1 MAITVRK
8 TYPQAAVY
16 ASQHNL
22 TKKQVGAG
30 SSVHNDATES
40 ARRISSADASDLATS
55 LTLVNE
61 LRAKYELHR
70 VDYGDG
76 LAHLAADSTNTI
88 SAPVATNLATA
99 QTLAN
104 ELKSDYNAHRSQS
117 GVHHNADSGNGIS
130 SSDASDQS
138 SLNTLLNELKTDFNA
153 HLAAAPTNS
162 VPGIRLVDA

>member
-1 MAITVRK
+1 MATTIRK
-8 TYPQAAVY
+8 TSPQVDAMAT
-16 ASQHNL
+16 QFNL
-22 TKKQVGAG
+22 VKKQVGAG
-30 SSVHNDATES
+30 SSVHNDITES
-40 ARRISSADASDLATS
+40 ARRVSSADASDLATS

-61 LRAKYELHR
+61 IRTKYELHR

-88 SAPVATNLATA
+88 SSPVATDLATA

-117 GVHHNADSGNGIS
+117 GVHHNNDAGNAITS
-130 SSDASDQS
+130 TNASDQS

-153 HLAAAPTNS
+153 HMIAAPTNCA
-162 VPGIRLVDA
+162 PGYRIVAA